1 MTQKEFK
8 EEVRD
13 KADELIEKF
22 KPYVYYFLGSGM
34 LTNTYSEEV
43 AKINATKCV
52 KILAQQILDLDV
64 VWYRKE
70 AIGKPDFIR
79 PEMTREFWE
88 EVMKELNK

>member
-1 MTQKEFK
+1 MTDKEFK

-13 KADELIEKF
+13 KTDELIDKF
-22 KPYVYYFLGSGM
+22 SVFA
-34 LTNTYSEEV
+34 NWEIESEVERHNSIEC
-43 AKINATKCV
+43 AKILV
-52 KILAQQILDLDV
+52 QEILDLDV

>member
-1 MTQKEFK
+1 MTDKEFK

-13 KADELIEKF
+13 KTDELIDKF
-22 KPYVYYFLGSGM
+22 SVFANGEIE
-34 LTNTYSEEV
+34 SEVERHNSIEC
-43 AKINATKCV
+43 AKILV
-52 KILAQQILDLDV
+52 QEILDLDV

-88 EVMKELNK
+88 EVMNELNK

>member
-1 MTQKEFK
+1 MTQEEYKEA
-8 EEVRD
+8 VRD

-22 KPYVYYFLGSGM
+22 RSAIYGNPQ
-34 LTNTYSEEV
+34 
-43 AKINATKCV
+43 INNSSFSRQLAENKKATDCG
-52 KILAQQILDLDV
+52 KILVQEILDLDV

-70 AIGKPDFIR
+70 AIRKPDFIR

>member
-1 MTQKEFK
+1 MTQEEYKESARK
-8 EEVRD
+8 
-13 KADELIEKF
+13 KAYELIDKF
-22 KPYVYYFLGSGM
+22 SVFANGEIE
-34 LTNTYSEEV
+34 SEVERHNSIQC
-43 AKINATKCV
+43 AKILV
-52 KILAQQILDLDV
+52 QQILDLDV

>member
-1 MTQKEFK
+1 MTQEDYKK
-8 EEVRD
+8 AVRK
-13 KADELIEKF
+13 KADELIDKF
-22 KPYVYYFLGSGM
+22 SVFANGEIE
-34 LTNTYSEEV
+34 SEVERHNSIEC
-43 AKINATKCV
+43 AKILV
-52 KILAQQILDLDV
+52 QEILDLDV

>member
-1 MTQKEFK
+1 MKYQMTAKEK
-8 EEVRD
+8 SQ
-13 KADELIEKF
+13 ELIDKF
-22 KPYVYYFLGSGM
+22 SVFANGEIE
-34 LTNTYSEEV
+34 SEVERHNSIEC
-43 AKINATKCV
+43 AKILV
-52 KILAQQILDLDV
+52 QEILDLDV

>member
-1 MTQKEFK
+1 MKYQMTAKE
-8 EEVRD
+8 

-22 KPYVYYFLGSGM
+22 RSAIYGNPQINNSSFSRQLAENKKA
-34 LTNTYSEEV
+34 TDC
-43 AKINATKCV
+43 AKILV
-52 KILAQQILDLDV
+52 QEILDLDV

-70 AIGKPDFIR
+70 AIGKPYFIR